1 MSNGR
6 TLFTALARGEPP
18 PRPPFL
24 PLVEALAARVAGHAP
39 AALEAD
45 PDLRARAVR
54 QATALVGGDALCLGF
69 DPAIAADEER
79 FARLAEALVRAFE
92 PTRGALGCVA
102 ALAGPATLAR
112 LVTGDS
118 GKEGLE
124 AVRPVLTRMTE
135 AVCQTRPDLIVFL
148 EDAPARGVPVDGALR
163 RAYAAARKV
172 AAYYDATTAVL
183 SDGWPA
189 DSAAD
194 EVRRLAPL
202 GLDYAWLGRAEDG
215 GDPDPAAVAAALGED
230 TWRGAVLPLPL
241 GEPARAAALADAVR
255 RVETGTAVLALGS
268 AGPLAADAD
277 LERIMETKTALGAL
291 HR

>member
-1 MSNGR
+1 MSEGR
-6 TLFTALARGEPP
+6 SLFAALARGETP

-24 PLVEALAARVAGHAP
+24 PLVEALAARVAGYDP

-45 PDLRARAVR
+45 PDRRARAVR

-69 DPAIAADEER
+69 DPAMAADEGR
-79 FARLAEALVRAFE
+79 FARLADTLVRAFE
-92 PTRGALGCVA
+92 PARGSLGCVA

-112 LVTGDS
+112 LTAGDA

-124 AVRPVLTRMTE
+124 AARPALTRMTE
-135 AVCQTRPDLIVFL
+135 AVCKTRPDLIVFL
-148 EDAPARGVPVDGALR
+148 EDAEARGVPVDGALK

-172 AAYYDATTAVL
+172 AAYYDVATAVL
-183 SDGWPA
+183 ADGWEG
-189 DSAAD
+189 AAD

-202 GLDYAWLGRAEDG
+202 GLDYAWLGPGASDA
-215 GDPDPAAVAAALGED
+215 DPAAVAGALGEGN
-230 TWRGAVLPLPL
+230 WRGAVLPLPL
-241 GEPARAAALADAVR
+241 EDSGRAAALAEITRRCAGDAL
-255 RVETGTAVLALGS
+255 VLALSS